1 MPYLGRSG
9 NEPIDLT
16 GSDNEDDLPQPGAK
30 RARVN
35 GVDNSFIP
43 QLPTREDHLLATR
56 ANPNQVLFP
65 NFQPLSQ
72 PLAIQPQWISQSTPA
87 PFQGRA
93 WSSQPTHI
101 QLSQQL
107 AALNRAQ
114 MRSTPSSLPS
124 HVISAPPQTQF
135 GQNPPHIIDLT
146 RESPMSRS
154 PSIQPMQPTSAPNQT
169 LVLDDNLPPT
179 TTILIGQITVSALVL
194 NPVPYIQQQT
204 PGANSQY
211 SNSMDYVPVKL
222 RPANEKPDA
231 HDILVFTPAQSRN
244 GSLIAPESFAV
255 VESKVSVKLQPLMN
269 KRALKLEGMMRTVQS
284 GSNVC
289 FSDPYVFPS
298 YLLNKVLVNPMV
310 ILVLTAKGN
319 VSQIAE

>member
-1 MPYLGRSG
+1 MAFSTTFSGPTTMPHLGRSG

-16 GSDNEDDLPQPGAK
+16 GSDNEDDLPRPDAK

-35 GVDNSFIP
+35 GASNSFIP
-43 QLPTREDHLLATR
+43 HLPTREDHLLATK
-56 ANPNQVLFP
+56 ANPNQVSVH

-72 PLAIQPQWISQSTPA
+72 PLASQPQWISQSTPP

-101 QLSQQL
+101 QISQQL

-114 MRSTPSSLPS
+114 MRSTPSSLSS

-135 GQNPPHIIDLT
+135 GHNPTNVIDLT

-154 PSIQPMQPTSAPNQT
+154 PSLQPISAPKQT
-169 LVLDDNLPPT
+169 LVLDDNLSPT

-204 PGANSQY
+204 SAANPLNGQF
-211 SNSMDYVPVKL
+211 SNSMGPEYVPVKL
-222 RPANEKPDA
+222 RPGSDKPGA
-231 HDILVFTPAQSRN
+231 HDILVFTPAATRN
-244 GSLIAPESFAV
+244 GNPVAPENFAV
-255 VESKVSVKLQPLMN
+255 VESKVSAKLEPLLN
-269 KRALKLEGMMRTVQS
+269 KRALKLEGMMRTVQV

-289 FSDPYVFPS
+289 HFCVTDPPLAHTFTRS
-298 YLLNKVLVNPMV
+298 
-310 ILVLTAKGN
+310 
-319 VSQIAE
+319 S